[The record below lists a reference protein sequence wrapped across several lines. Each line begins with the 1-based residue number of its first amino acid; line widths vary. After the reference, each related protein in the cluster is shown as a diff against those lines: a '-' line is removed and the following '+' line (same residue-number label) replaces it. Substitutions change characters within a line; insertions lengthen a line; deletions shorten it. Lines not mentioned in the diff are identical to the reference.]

1 MRPRASRLCAG
12 IVGVILLLVCGGCAT
27 SSNPGSAGGL
37 PVIVPDEEDELRA
50 YSPEIYLTQL
60 AGHGVGGGM
69 DLSAACGCAET
80 GSSSPSSPSGPSVT
94 PGVEHKGKIP
104 LTVTIIVPPVPK

>member
-1 MRPRASRLCAG
+1 MMRWVLL
-12 IVGVILLLVCGGCAT
+12 LLLVGGCASGAT
-27 SSNPGSAGGL
+27 LERAGGF
-37 PVIVPDEEDELRA
+37 PIIQPDEEDELRA
-50 YSPEIYLTQL
+50 YSPEVYLTQL

-104 LTVTIIVPPVPK
+104 LHITVTLPPMPK